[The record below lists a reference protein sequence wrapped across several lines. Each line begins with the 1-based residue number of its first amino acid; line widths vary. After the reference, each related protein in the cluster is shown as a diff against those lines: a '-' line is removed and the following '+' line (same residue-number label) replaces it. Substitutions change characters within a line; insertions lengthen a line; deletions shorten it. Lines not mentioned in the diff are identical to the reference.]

1 MYHHLP
7 KKQVKSENSSK
18 ADHLLFCYHPV
29 PYDDFSI
36 LKRGNKFF
44 LLELKD
50 GLLIIRD
57 QPSLNMNIASAP
69 SLYEK
74 CPNTDFFLFRSFLY
88 SELIRRFTPQ
98 ISVFIPNS
106 GKYRP
111 EITPYLDTFHAVH
124 CTHATGSINKV
135 FFTILFAFSSCY
147 VEWTFYYFVIINCMS
162 TTHSS
167 WSGDWTLP
175 LSWVVICLL

>member
-111 EITPYLDTFHAVH
+111 EITLYLDTFHAVH

-167 WSGDWTLP
+167 WSGD
-175 LSWVVICLL
+175 